1 MASRNFSACQPDT
14 RKTMNPSDAGV
25 QPVKILSLTSRGVLV
40 PLNFTLGTSAA
51 IVRTV
56 PLLLV
61 DLVTDDGVTGH
72 AYAFCYRPS
81 GARAIAA
88 HLAEAFELM
97 ANNAVTPYDASRSLA
112 RQFALL
118 GVTGTVRMALS
129 LFDMALWDALAQSG
143 KMAVATLLGSTPRD
157 LPAYDSRGLGLM
169 EPGRLSKE
177 AEALLA
183 KGLKAVKLRLGYP
196 SGEEDIAALR
206 AVRRAA
212 GDAVA
217 IMVDYNQALTPA
229 EAIAR
234 GRQLEEEGIYWLA
247 EPISHEDYEA
257 YAVIT
262 RELSVPIQ
270 IGENFNGPEGMLH
283 ALSARASDYVMPDVA
298 RIGGVTGW
306 MQAAA
311 LAAAKGVEMSS
322 HLMPEVSAQLL
333 SATATAHWLEYV
345 DWADA
350 LLQEPL
356 RIRDGKVLTSQR
368 PGSGIAWDED
378 RIRKLETI

>member
-1 MASRNFSACQPDT
+1 M
-14 RKTMNPSDAGV
+14 MNPTDAGLR
-25 QPVKILSLTSRGVLV
+25 PVKLRSLSSRGVLV

-88 HLAEAFELM
+88 HLAEAFALLTGGSVM
-97 ANNAVTPYDASRSLA
+97 PYDAARFLS

-129 LFDMALWDALAQSG
+129 LFDMALWDALARSRG
-143 KMAVATLLGSTPRD
+143 MPLAALLGSRPRD
-157 LPAYDSRGLGLM
+157 LQAYDCRGLGLM
-169 EPGRLSKE
+169 QPDPLSKE

-183 KGLKAVKLRLGYP
+183 KGLTAVKLRLGYP
-196 SGEEDIAALR
+196 SAKQDMMALK
-206 AVRRAA
+206 AVRDAV
-212 GDAVA
+212 GDAVD
-217 IMVDYNQALTPA
+217 IMVDYNQALTMA

-234 GRQLEEEGIYWLA
+234 GRQLENEGIYWFE
-247 EPISHEDYEA
+247 EPIPHEDYEA
-257 YAVIT
+257 CAAIA
-262 RELSVPIQ
+262 RELRVPVQ
-270 IGENFNGPEGMLH
+270 IGENFNGPEGMLP
-283 ALSARASDYVMPDVA
+283 ALIARASDFVMPDVA
-298 RIGGVTGW
+298 RIGGVSGW
-306 MQAAA
+306 MQASA
-311 LAAAKGVEMSS
+311 LAAAKGIEMSS
-322 HLMPEVSAQLL
+322 HLMPEISAQLL
-333 SATATAHWLEYV
+333 SATPTAHWLEYV

-356 RIRDGKVLTSQR
+356 RIIDGKVLTSQR

-378 RIRKLETI
+378 KIRKLETI

>member
-1 MASRNFSACQPDT
+1 MDME
-14 RKTMNPSDAGV
+14 TMNPNAAGMW
-25 QPVKILSLTSRGVLV
+25 PVKLRSLTSRGVLV

-61 DLVTDDGVTGH
+61 DLVTDDGMTGH

-81 GARAIAA
+81 GARAIAT
-88 HLAEAFELM
+88 HLAEAFAL
-97 ANNAVTPYDASRSLA
+97 VTGGSVAPYDAAQSLS

-129 LFDMALWDALAQSG
+129 LFDMALWDALARSRD
-143 KMAVATLLGSTPRD
+143 MPLATLLGSKPRD
-157 LPAYDSRGLGLM
+157 LQAYDSRGLGLM
-169 EPGRLSKE
+169 ELDRLSKE

-196 SGEEDIAALR
+196 SAGEDMAALR
-206 AVRRAA
+206 AVRRVV
-212 GDAVA
+212 GEAVA
-217 IMVDYNQALTPA
+217 IMVDYNQALTIS
-229 EAIAR
+229 EATVR
-234 GRQLEEEGIYWLA
+234 GRQLEKEGIYWFE

-257 YAVIT
+257 YAAIA
-262 RELSVPIQ
+262 RELSVPVQ

-283 ALSARASDYVMPDVA
+283 ALTARASDYVMPDVA

-322 HLMPEVSAQLL
+322 HLMLEVSAQLL
-333 SATATAHWLEYV
+333 SATPTAHWLEYV

-356 RIRDGKVLTSQR
+356 RIADGKVLTSRR

-378 RIRKLETI
+378 KIRKLEMI

>member
-1 MASRNFSACQPDT
+1 M
-14 RKTMNPSDAGV
+14 MNPTDAGLR
-25 QPVKILSLTSRGVLV
+25 PVKLRSLSSRGVLV

-88 HLAEAFELM
+88 HLAEAFALLTGGSVM
-97 ANNAVTPYDASRSLA
+97 PYDAARFLS

-129 LFDMALWDALAQSG
+129 LFDMALWDALARSRG
-143 KMAVATLLGSTPRD
+143 MPLAALLGSRPRD
-157 LPAYDSRGLGLM
+157 LQAYDSRGLGLM
-169 EPGRLSKE
+169 EPDPLSKE

-196 SGEEDIAALR
+196 SAKQDMMALK
-206 AVRRAA
+206 AVRHAV
-212 GDAVA
+212 GDAVD
-217 IMVDYNQALTPA
+217 IMVDYNQALTMA

-234 GRQLEEEGIYWLA
+234 GRQLENEGIYWFE
-247 EPISHEDYEA
+247 EPIPHEDYEA
-257 YAVIT
+257 CAAIA
-262 RELSVPIQ
+262 RELRVPVQ
-270 IGENFNGPEGMLH
+270 IGENFNGPEGMLP
-283 ALSARASDYVMPDVA
+283 ALIARASDFVMPDVA
-298 RIGGVTGW
+298 RIGGVSGW
-306 MQAAA
+306 MQASA

-322 HLMPEVSAQLL
+322 HLMPEISAQLL
-333 SATATAHWLEYV
+333 SATPTAHWLEYV

-356 RIRDGKVLTSQR
+356 RIIDGKVLTSQR
-368 PGSGIAWDED
+368 PGSGIVWDED
-378 RIRKLETI
+378 KIRKLETI

>member
-1 MASRNFSACQPDT
+1 MEME
-14 RKTMNPSDAGV
+14 TMNPTEASVG
-25 QPVKILSLTSRGVLV
+25 PVKLRSLSSHGVLV

-88 HLAEAFELM
+88 HLAEAFDLL
-97 ANNAVTPYDASRSLA
+97 AGSPVTPYDAARSLS

-118 GVTGTVRMALS
+118 GVTGAVRMALS
-129 LFDMALWDALAQSG
+129 LFDMALWDALAQSRG
-143 KMAVATLLGSTPRD
+143 MPLAALLGSRPQD
-157 LPAYDSRGLGLM
+157 LQAYDSRGLGLM
-169 EPGRLSKE
+169 EPDRLSKE
-177 AEALLA
+177 ADALLA
-183 KGLKAVKLRLGYP
+183 RGLKAVKLRLGYP
-196 SGEEDIAALR
+196 SAKEDISALK
-206 AVRRAA
+206 AVRHVV

-217 IMVDYNQALTPA
+217 IMVDYNQALTLS

-234 GRQLEEEGIYWLA
+234 GRQLEKEGIYWFE
-247 EPISHEDYEA
+247 EPIPHDDYDA
-257 YAVIT
+257 YAAIA
-262 RELSVPIQ
+262 RELSVPVQ
-270 IGENFNGPEGMLH
+270 IGENFNGPEGMLS

-333 SATATAHWLEYV
+333 SATPTAHWLEYV

-350 LLQEPL
+350 VLQDPL
-356 RIRDGKVLTSQR
+356 RIADGKVLTSQR
-368 PGSGIAWDED
+368 PGSGIAWDD
-378 RIRKLETI
+378 DKVRKLQKI